1 MSLCL
6 CFFEGVQKK
15 KSTGGG
21 GGDNQRARN
30 KNQAQAGE
38 GREGRGR
45 AKVGREEDKW
55 RGVSVAV
62 ESGSSDHIPY
72 TTTILN
78 LNPHPFHSIL
88 HEFSTGV
95 EIRTILFF
103 IITTC
108 PQNQIPAPSSFPFF
122 LLPKPLSFFSQ
133 LPTYRKRGRE
143 RERDGFLRIEEGQM
157 MPLPI

>member
-1 MSLCL
+1 MCHCACVFLKEYRKRKAL
-6 CFFEGVQKK
+6 
-15 KSTGGG
+15 GG

-143 RERDGFLRIEEGQM
+143 RERWVLAD
-157 MPLPI
+157 

>member
-1 MSLCL
+1 MCHCACVFLKEYRKRKAL
-6 CFFEGVQKK
+6 
-15 KSTGGG
+15 GG

-95 EIRTILFF
+95 EIRTILFL
-103 IITTC
+103 
-108 PQNQIPAPSSFPFF
+108 
-122 LLPKPLSFFSQ
+122 LLPPARKTKSPHLPLSPSFSSQ
-133 LPTYRKRGRE
+133 NRSLSSPNCPPTGREEE